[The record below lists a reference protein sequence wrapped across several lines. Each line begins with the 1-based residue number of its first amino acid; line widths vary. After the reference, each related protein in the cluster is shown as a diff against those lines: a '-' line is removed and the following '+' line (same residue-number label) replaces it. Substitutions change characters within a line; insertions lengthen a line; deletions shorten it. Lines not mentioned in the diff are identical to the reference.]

1 MSGYS
6 TFYNLDD
13 VYNDNNDMDKLDKL
27 ARDINNKKKS
37 GLIKSIHQDIY
48 NHNKKA
54 SDALNYLN
62 DPDNAAFRYFS
73 TQGII
78 DNNNDNQNNLKSFG
92 LNDLDD
98 NYNISGTNINDLYK
112 NSSIDNSLSFNS
124 NKSDN
129 TFGDLN
135 FSVNDNKVK
144 KYNKYNKN
152 KSIKKNLHKLQS
164 YIEKLKEEHNSHVEL
179 DSESIVSTSEDSI
192 IKHLRQCIKCK
203 NKLRSFKDKSH
214 KHIDL
219 EFNKEEV
226 NLNNQNKE
234 QVIKLAD
241 LKEWLIILLLV
252 LVVLFII
259 YVFFKF

>member
-73 TQGII
+73 TQGMI
-78 DNNNDNQNNLKSFG
+78 DNLDNKENNLKSFG

-98 NYNISGTNINDLYK
+98 NYNVAGTNVSDLYK
-112 NSSIDNSLSFNS
+112 NSSIDNSMSFNS
-124 NKSDN
+124 SKSN
-129 TFGDLN
+129 GSFSDLN
-135 FSVNDNKVK
+135 FSINDNKVK
-144 KYNKYNKN
+144 KNNKN

-179 DSESIVSTSEDSI
+179 DSESIMSTSEDSI
-192 IKHLRQCIKCK
+192 IKHLKQCMKCK
-203 NKLRSFKDKSH
+203 NKLRNIKDKSH

-219 EFNKEEV
+219 EFNLNKEEV
-226 NLNNQNKE
+226 NSNNQNKE
-234 QVIKLAD
+234 QVIKLVD

>member
-13 VYNDNNDMDKLDKL
+13 VYNDNNDMDKLDEL
-27 ARDINNKKKS
+27 ARNINNKKKS
-37 GLIKSIHQDIY
+37 GFIKSIHQDIY

-73 TQGII
+73 TQGMI
-78 DNNNDNQNNLKSFG
+78 DNPNNNENNLKSFS
-92 LNDLDD
+92 LNDMDD
-98 NYNISGTNINDLYK
+98 NYNIAGTNVSDLYK
-112 NSSIDNSLSFNS
+112 NSSIDNSMTFNS
-124 NKSDN
+124 GKSN
-129 TFGDLN
+129 SSFSDLN
-135 FSVNDNKVK
+135 FSINDNKIK
-144 KYNKYNKN
+144 KNNKN

-179 DSESIVSTSEDSI
+179 DSESIMSTSEDSI
-192 IKHLRQCIKCK
+192 IKHLRQCMKCK
-203 NKLRSFKDKSH
+203 NKLRNIKDKSH

-226 NLNNQNKE
+226 NSNNQNKE